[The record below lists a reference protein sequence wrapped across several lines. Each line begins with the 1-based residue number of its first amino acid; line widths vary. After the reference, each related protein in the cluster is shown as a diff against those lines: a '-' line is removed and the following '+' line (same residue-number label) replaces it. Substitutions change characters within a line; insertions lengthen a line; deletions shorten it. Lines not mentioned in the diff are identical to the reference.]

1 MDYIMLSAAA
11 GAAGGV
17 WLGLFGLLVLGSLI
31 WASET
36 DSFLM
41 GIAVLIIAL
50 VIGQFVFALPVWASI
65 VTNPILL
72 LVYVAF
78 YTAIGAVYAAM
89 WKVPNFVKRN
99 KDHIQIE
106 YKNWKDSALYKEKDR
121 KKVSYLSKVAVGD
134 DQPIENT
141 KSIDVSYETF
151 LASPYYTYS
160 IRQNKDRVAS
170 WVLLWPF
177 GMIWELSHK
186 PFIWLWN
193 SVYYS
198 LGKVFEKINSE
209 AAKKILEEKN
219 K

>member
-41 GIAVLIIAL
+41 GAAVLVIAL
-50 VIGQFVFALPVWASI
+50 VLAQFVFALPVWASI
-65 VTNPILL
+65 VANPILL
-72 LVYVAF
+72 LVYIAF

-99 KDHIQIE
+99 KDHIQSE
-106 YKNWKDSALYKEKDR
+106 YKNWKDSGLYNEKGR
-121 KKVSYLSKVAVGD
+121 VKASYLNKVTVGD
-134 DQPIENT
+134 ETIHEAKP
-141 KSIDVSYETF
+141 IDVSYETF

-177 GMIWELSHK
+177 GVIWELSHK

-193 SVYYS
+193 TVYYS
-198 LGKVFEKINSE
+198 LGKVFEKINNE